1 MERRRALGYSLL
13 AGAIVLAVAA
23 GPGQAESG
31 SERQLEGQWTLVLEG
46 AVAQLVRR
54 DGSPGSGES
63 QALQLDTEMRD
74 GRWERLIGMAP
85 TFNRGHHRG
94 RVLSWTPTESGLRM
108 GIEMNIAC
116 DPWVLGGRGLYEV
129 ELTWQDEGRLEGTF
143 AGTFGGGY
151 GQPEAMRGRAW
162 AQQTSPPP
170 RREGHQPIAP
180 GEHPRILFR
189 KSDIPRI
196 KQRRKHPVCKAAWE
210 RIRSARDDAVC
221 LGVMY
226 QLTGDRT
233 YADKARPI
241 VWKRTK
247 ERGSGS
253 HSTGHV
259 WGERL
264 ADVALAYDLC
274 QDAWD
279 EEFKAKIVGYIDWI
293 TGRLIY
299 RPSSVSPKVNWSPNS
314 NYHNFLRGGAA
325 IGSLALMTDAGPEPA
340 PPRDPGHEP
349 TLLEAP
355 QADGPAGGVP
365 VVAYQSGA
373 RLVDWLVAGPLP
385 DPRSANRDFLAHLG
399 GSADAAPRIRPGV
412 EVRDDGASAAFEPL
426 ERSERFFWGE
436 RVEFTGVYRRNYDRK
451 EDGYFHTAYFLTV
464 VDNDRERIVQWVTG
478 QSGSLALRAW
488 ISGREVFD
496 KEFIQLGPGRHPVL
510 LRAHIT
516 ETSPWGKIW
525 MEPRLVDATRP
536 QALADLARRQVL
548 YKLALAE
555 WKEDHAAWQ
564 ATGGANPR
572 WLHLAKLG
580 RYHMAQCY
588 RHLMGDGGWQIEGEG
603 YTLYSIPL
611 PLAYATAHWKV
622 FGRDV
627 TGRPDVNVFPC
638 RYVAQTIF
646 GGRKPV
652 QQSFSLTDGTM
663 KAGHYA
669 RVFPIVPD
677 RYKPAVLWAWRR
689 TMGLTPSGEGT
700 PRVGSGR
707 DAVHTLLHYPV
718 ALEAKNPAK
727 VLPNVWAAPT
737 KGGYVFRNEWKGA
750 EDIVF
755 QAFLKSEGTGGWNNP
770 DGGSTRLFGLGHPWA
785 VRGEHPGKVTSR
797 WHETVV
803 MLPDDDIRVNG
814 PAKVTHFDPREDGSG
829 VLAADLDA
837 IYLGNR
843 RDEKGKVV
851 GTRDLGIRGT
861 RCWAV
866 DYSGR
871 SGAPA
876 AFVVVDRITGG
887 GRKVWQWQLPP
898 LKGRDDEVTLLGNRF
913 TVRQGEATLVG
924 TVLRPADA
932 KITHAR
938 GQVPVRMIKDGRDQM
953 VSQELNAI
961 HVTGADASAGEF
973 VVVLTLQKGAG
984 PDVQMADGRGLVVV
998 GGRGVRILSDR
1009 VRWE

>member
-1 MERRRALGYSLL
+1 MRRQNDLRYSLL
-13 AGAIVLAVAA
+13 VWVMLVSALAVPA
-23 GPGQAESG
+23 GVWADGG
-31 SERQLEGQWTLVLEG
+31 RRIEGQWSLVLEG
-46 AVAQLVRR
+46 AVAPLVGR
-54 DGSPGSGES
+54 DGSPGSARP
-63 QALQLDTEMRD
+63 QPLQLDTEMID
-74 GRWERLIGMAP
+74 GRWDGMVGMAP

-94 RVLSWTPTESGLRM
+94 RVLSWAKTDAGVRLE
-108 GIEMNIAC
+108 IEMNIAS
-116 DPWVLGGRGLYEV
+116 DPWVLGGRGHYEV
-129 ELTWQDEGRLEGTF
+129 ELTWQGDGRLEGTF

-151 GQPEAMRGRAW
+151 CKPEPMAGRAW
-162 AQQTSPPP
+162 AQRTIPPP
-170 RREGHQPIAP
+170 KRAGHQPMAP
-180 GEHPRILFR
+180 GEHPRVLFR
-189 KSDIPRI
+189 KADIPRI
-196 KQRRKHPVCKAAWE
+196 RQRRKHPVCKAAWE

-226 QLTGDRT
+226 QLTGDRK
-233 YADKARPI
+233 YAQAARPI

-247 ERGSGS
+247 ERGRGS

-274 QDAWD
+274 RDAWD
-279 EEFKAKIVGYIDWI
+279 DEFNRKIVGYIDWI

-325 IGSLALMTDAGPEPA
+325 IGSLVLMTDRGPEPA
-340 PPRDPGHEP
+340 PPRDPGQEP
-349 TLLEAP
+349 TLLAAP
-355 QADGPAGGVP
+355 EGYRPTKGVP
-365 VVAYQSGA
+365 VVPYRSGQ
-373 RLVDWLVAGPLP
+373 RLTDWLVAGPLP

-412 EVRDDGASAAFEPL
+412 EVRDDGASATFEPL
-426 ERSERFFWGE
+426 ERDERFFWGE

-478 QSGSLALRAW
+478 QSGSLELRAW

-496 KEFIQLGPGRHPVL
+496 KEFIQLAPGRHPVL
-510 LRAHIT
+510 IRAHVT

-525 MEPRLVDATRP
+525 MEPRLVDATRD
-536 QALADLARRQVL
+536 QAVADLARRQVL

-555 WKEDHAAWQ
+555 WKEDHAGWQ

-572 WLHLAKLG
+572 WLYLAKLG

-611 PLAYATAHWKV
+611 PLEYATAHWKV

-646 GGRKPV
+646 GGPKPV

-677 RYKPAVLWAWRR
+677 RYKPAVLWAWHR
-689 TMGLTPSGEGT
+689 TMGLTPAGQGR

-707 DAVHTLLHYPV
+707 DAVYTLLHYPV
-718 ALEAKNPAK
+718 ELEAKNPAE
-727 VLPNVWAAPT
+727 VLPNVWAAVT
-737 KGGYVFRNEWKGA
+737 KGGYVFRNEWQGA

-829 VLAADLDA
+829 VLAADLNA

-843 RDEKGKVV
+843 RDAKGKVV

-876 AFVVVDRITGG
+876 VFVMVDRITGG
-887 GRKVWQWQLPP
+887 GRKVWQWQLPE
-898 LKGRDDEVTLLGNRF
+898 LKGPSDEVSIEGNRF
-913 TVRQGEATLVG
+913 TVRQGQASLVG
-924 TVLRPADA
+924 TFLQPADVQV
-932 KITHAR
+932 THAR
-938 GQVPVRMIKDGRDQM
+938 GKVAVRLIKDRRDET
-953 VSQELNAI
+953 VHRELNAI
-961 HVTGADASAGEF
+961 HASGADATAGDF
-973 VVVLTLQKGAG
+973 VVVLTLQKGPAPAVDMEG
-984 PDVQMADGRGLVVV
+984 DGEVLRIGD
-998 GGRGVRILSDR
+998 RRVRILPGR
-1009 VRWE
+1009 LVWE